1 MTHEGK
7 SRSAMLKIEINT
19 WYIHSVLLPAEVFY
33 FPTSGQGDDVYQNLI
48 FAGVQKN
55 NLNQNLI

>member
-7 SRSAMLKIEINT
+7 SRSAMLKIEINTCT

-33 FPTSGQGDDVYQNLI
+33 FPTSSGQGDDVYQNLI
-48 FAGVQKN
+48 FAGVQKT
-55 NLNQNLI
+55 I